1 MSLATFSH
9 KTIFEF
15 QPPGPPQGP
24 PGHGAPTGQPGA
36 PPGPHQP
43 LPPQGGPVSLI
54 NIYKT
59 PF

>member
-43 LPPQGGPVSLI
+43 PPPQGGPVSLI
-54 NIYKT
+54 TI
-59 PF
+59 